1 MSAST
6 AGTNTALIELF
17 LFCITSLLAIIA
29 WGVRKWYR
37 SLNDQ
42 LDDAK
47 KERKRNR
54 EDIDTNGIMLFGS
67 DNTPWDGFGPEIRDN
82 RRAVRQLSKGLDDHQ
97 EIIIR
102 HHAALKREDVIP
114 PESPSD
120 ADPERGDFGAES
132 VDTPDPLGE
141 DTRR

>member
-1 MSAST
+1 MSAPATS
-6 AGTNTALIELF
+6 TALIELF
-17 LFCITSLLAIIA
+17 LLVITVMLAVIG
-29 WGVRKWYR
+29 WGLRKFYH
-37 SLNDQ
+37 SLNDELQ
-42 LDDAK
+42 TAED
-47 KERKRNR
+47 ERERNR

-120 ADPERGDFGAES
+120 ADPERGDFGAET

-141 DTRR
+141 DTHR